1 MGKKLKIRYTLNN
14 VDNITPLPEFEINA
28 VLRAADDI
36 IFSGGRTMLAK
47 ILKGSKDKKIIEK
60 DLQECPAYGA
70 FQSFT
75 LDEITT
81 KIDWMIVHGYLRIEY
96 DYRLP
101 LIVFSDKGWEIYKPI
116 YVDELYALMVD
127 AEAVD
132 YPSVIER
139 LKTTNRQVVIMLLD
153 KIATSKNLKLIDL
166 LTNWKTS
173 EVKKVKAMITSTL
186 EKLETN

>member
-1 MGKKLKIRYTLNN
+1 MGKKPKIRYTLSN
-14 VDNITPLPEFEINA
+14 VDNVSPLSEYEINA
-28 VLRAADDI
+28 ILRAADEI

-60 DLQECPAYGA
+60 DLQKCPAYGA
-70 FQSFT
+70 FHNCT
-75 LDEITT
+75 IDEITA
-81 KIDWMIVHGYLRIEY
+81 KIDWIIVHGYLRIEY

-101 LIVFSDKGWEIYKPI
+101 LIVFTDKGWETYKPI
-116 YVDELYALMVD
+116 YVEELYAVMVI
-127 AEAVD
+127 AEVED

-139 LKTTNRQVVIMLLD
+139 LKTTNRQVVTMLLD

-166 LTNWKTS
+166 LTNWKTN